1 MLATGLAGA
10 LGVASNEL
18 ATLCG
23 DKGKV
28 VMTSIFVFVIGK
40 ENLINFLIPYLVLLI
55 RKSQVNKN

>member
-28 VMTSIFVFVIGK
+28 VMTSFFVFVIGK
-40 ENLINFLIPYLVLLI
+40 
-55 RKSQVNKN
+55 

>member
-10 LGVASNEL
+10 LGVASNKI

-28 VMTSIFVFVIGK
+28 VMTSIFIFVIGK
-40 ENLINFLIPYLVLLI
+40 YNLMENAKQYPWGNG
-55 RKSQVNKN
+55 

>member
-10 LGVASNEL
+10 LGVASNKI
-18 ATLCG
+18 ASLCG

-40 ENLINFLIPYLVLLI
+40 
-55 RKSQVNKN
+55 

>member
-10 LGVASNEL
+10 LGVASNKI

-28 VMTSIFVFVIGK
+28 VMTSIFIFVIGK
-40 ENLINFLIPYLVLLI
+40 YNLINFLILHEFISYIHQPY
-55 RKSQVNKN
+55 KY